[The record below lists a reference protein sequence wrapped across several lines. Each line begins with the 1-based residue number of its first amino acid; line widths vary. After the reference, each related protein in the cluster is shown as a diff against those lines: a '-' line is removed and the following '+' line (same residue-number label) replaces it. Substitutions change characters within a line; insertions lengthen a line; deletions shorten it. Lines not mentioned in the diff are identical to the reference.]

1 MADLRNQAILSA
13 VKTIPN
19 GTEEKPSAEVQKQ
32 DEIWIINEADVHIES
47 PSAKSKW
54 QKATRKITLG
64 IAATQGFSTLRDQHG
79 LNEIDISELN
89 TLKKLGE
96 GAFAVVEQCLYTPKS
111 GAKPYQVAVKK
122 LKPSIVSHEE
132 DLQSFLAEI
141 ALMRKLNH
149 NYIVDY
155 IGIGYT
161 DNSSQTSQR
170 SSMFLVSEL
179 LEGGTLKRMV
189 MNQMKEPHRDIYRH
203 VDALRWCIN
212 IADALAYLHEVK
224 PVVIHRDLKLEN
236 ILLKG
241 KDTATQEAKISDF
254 GLVAF
259 TKKKNGLKRV
269 ISSALNSSAVSN
281 GALENEWKSKSQAYV
296 SASITDA
303 STRSGKLMRKMSFKM
318 DMSTRNKSEAKML
331 YEPVDLPQNHD
342 MPYDWRTSAYMA
354 KGLLS
359 GRTGT
364 YMYMA
369 PEMFLNNEYNEKVDV
384 FSFGICM
391 YELLHKYMMIF
402 AVSVGGT
409 AVEIE
414 RYAERVAEGY
424 RPTLNNNFPAEVLS
438 IITDAWAQDPN
449 QRPSMRVILERLRK
463 VESSGVL
470 EGLNVQGNGSGG
482 CGCIVA

>member
-32 DEIWIINEADVHIES
+32 DETLIINEADVHIES

-179 LEGGTLKRMV
+179 LEGGTLKHMV

-281 GALENEWKSKSQAYV
+281 GALENEWKVKSQAY
-296 SASITDA
+296 ITDA

-318 DMSTRNKSEAKML
+318 DMSTRNKGEATML
-331 YEPVDLPQNHD
+331 YKPVDLPQ
-342 MPYDWRTSAYMA
+342 A

-409 AVEIE
+409 ADEIE

-463 VESSGVL
+463 VESSCVL